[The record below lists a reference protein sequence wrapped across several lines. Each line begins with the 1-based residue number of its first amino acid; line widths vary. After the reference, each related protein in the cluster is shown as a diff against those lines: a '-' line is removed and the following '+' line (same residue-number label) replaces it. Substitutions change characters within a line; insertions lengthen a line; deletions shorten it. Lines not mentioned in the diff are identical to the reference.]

1 MFHVKH
7 GSYGSQDFA
16 RDTSVSRET
25 LDRLQAYADLLE
37 RWNKTTN
44 LVAASTL
51 PDLWRRHFL
60 DSAQVARFVAEGG
73 VTDLGSGAGF
83 PGLVLAILAIPDIHL
98 VESDQK
104 KVAFLREAARIT
116 GAKVTIHPQR
126 IEALPAIPTVHITS
140 RALASVSEILGLAAP
155 KALPNAK
162 FVLLKGQNVGVEL
175 TEARK
180 SWRMTL
186 RQHPSLSHPSGVI
199 LEIRDLRH
207 VR

>member
-1 MFHVKH
+1 MKH
-7 GSYGSQDFA
+7 DLYGPQDFA

-25 LDRLQAYADLLE
+25 LERLRAYADLLE

-44 LVAASTL
+44 LVSASTL

-60 DSAQVARFVAEGG
+60 DSAQVARFVGEGG

-98 VESDQK
+98 VEADQK
-104 KVAFLREAARIT
+104 KVAFLREAARVT

-126 IEALPAIPTVHITS
+126 IEAIPAITTVHITS
-140 RALASVSEILGLAAP
+140 RALASVSEILALASP
-155 KALPNAK
+155 KMLPNAK

-180 SWRMTL
+180 LWKMHVEE
-186 RQHPSLSHPSGVI
+186 HPSRSDPAARVVI
-199 LEIRDLRH
+199 LGEVQR
-207 VR
+207 V

>member
-1 MFHVKH
+1 MKH
-7 GSYGSQDFA
+7 GIYGSQDFA

-44 LVAASTL
+44 LVSASTL

-60 DSAQVARFVAEGG
+60 DSAQIARFVAEGG

-83 PGLVLAILAIPDIHL
+83 PGLILAILAIPDIHL

-126 IEALPAIPTVHITS
+126 IEALPTIPTVHITS
-140 RALASVSEILGLAAP
+140 RALASVSEILALTEL
-155 KALPNAK
+155 KTLPNAK

-180 SWRMTL
+180 LWTMRFEEHASRSDPAARVVVL
-186 RQHPSLSHPSGVI
+186 G
-199 LEIRDLRH
+199 E
-207 VR
+207 VRRV